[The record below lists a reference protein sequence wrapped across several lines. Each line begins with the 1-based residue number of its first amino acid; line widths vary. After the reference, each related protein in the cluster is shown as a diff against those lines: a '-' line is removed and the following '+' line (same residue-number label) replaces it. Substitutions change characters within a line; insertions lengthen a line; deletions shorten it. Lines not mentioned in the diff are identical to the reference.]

1 MLNLELGFA
10 QFCLMS
16 DVFYVK
22 ADRLPDENLASMQA
36 GFTFPLTGVK

>member
-1 MLNLELGFA
+1 MLNLDLGFA

-22 ADRLPDENLASMQA
+22 ADHLPDENLASVQA
-36 GFTFPLTGVK
+36 GFTFPLTGLK